1 MMMLHGYWRS
11 GTSYRLRI
19 ALNLKRLSYGQVTRD
34 LRRDAHKTTAYLH
47 LHPQGLVP
55 ALETD
60 DGVLIQSPAILEW
73 LDERFPDPP
82 LLPDIPAKRAVVRA
96 MAGIVSC
103 DIHPLNNLRV
113 LTSLREDLNAD
124 EGQVL
129 AWISRWITCGFEAL
143 EQLIGRFGGNF
154 AFGDAPGLADI
165 NLVPQVYSAERF
177 KIDLSAFPHI
187 RKVADHARTLPA
199 FARAAPEMQPDADK
213 MQGKSSDMR
222 TDGAAPGPHF
232 GTQTRSIVQETTHSV
247 ATDSQE

>member
-11 GTSYRLRI
+11 GAAYRLRI
-19 ALNLKRLSYGQVTRD
+19 ALNLKGLSYGQVTHD
-34 LRRDAHKTTAYLH
+34 LRRADHKTAAYLH

-55 ALETD
+55 ALETG

-73 LDERFPDPP
+73 LDERFPEPT

-96 MAGIVSC
+96 MAGTVSC

-113 LTSLREDLNAD
+113 LTSLREELNAD
-124 EGQVL
+124 EAQVL

-165 NLVPQVYSAERF
+165 NLIPQVHSAERF
-177 KIDLSAFPHI
+177 KVDLSAFPHI
-187 RKVADHARTLPA
+187 LRVIDRARALPA

-213 MQGKSSDMR
+213 
-222 TDGAAPGPHF
+222 
-232 GTQTRSIVQETTHSV
+232 V
-247 ATDSQE
+247 